1 MWWWWWQWSKSH
13 FTWIYG
19 LWCKSLCSM
28 VLLTREQLWRVV
40 MTIPRLLEQVLFV
53 KTRDERESEPHWD
66 NCEWIGGD
74 TKAWQATCQ
83 GGGGLGWEGDRCRG
97 MEKGGYDVL
106 VVVTISLRY
115 HVMHLTFLCRLTMP
129 ALSYTSPVSP
139 LYRGKPVLTFFFYLQ
154 TPSSK
159 TYVEQI
165 LLDFYHFQ
173 KLCQSCS
180 FSLFWPSV
188 PKLRFHL
195 QERFALGGI
204 VKDATKTP
212 KVRMG
217 ALIERKNWNNNLYC
231 FFYWSTSSQID
242 DI

>member
-1 MWWWWWQWSKSH
+1 MDFGPKVSVDTPVLDGLAYQGAVVAGGDDNSKTS
-13 FTWIYG
+13 WAG
-19 LWCKSLCSM
+19 ALC
-28 VLLTREQLWRVV
+28 Q
-40 MTIPRLLEQVLFV
+40 
-53 KTRDERESEPHWD
+53 DERWEGIRTPYRD

-83 GGGGLGWEGDRCRG
+83 GGGGLGWEGDWCRG
-97 MEKGGYDVL
+97 MEKGGNDVL
-106 VVVTISLRY
+106 VVTISY
-115 HVMHLTFLCRLTMP
+115 WYQVIQLTFLCRLTMP

-180 FSLFWPSV
+180 LSLFWPPV

-217 ALIERKNWNNNLYC
+217 ALIERRNSNNDL
-231 FFYWSTSSQID
+231 
-242 DI
+242 